1 MALKPR
7 IDKTDPKVG
16 SFRAALNAD
25 WTDADINK
33 VWAVGL
39 NSSGLVVKG
48 PGTSGIVGIVIR
60 TKKGE
65 KAGDTIDV
73 HTAGEVFP
81 FVETDGTAVVAG
93 TKYYGH
99 SDGTVDDVAT
109 AGVLVGFATS
119 DGRLIMRNPNGADKI
134 SIGQIL
140 TTGTADATTY
150 LRGDGAW
157 TVNAP

>member
-25 WTDADINK
+25 WNDADINK

-48 PGTSGIVGIVIR
+48 AGASGILGIVIR

-99 SDGTVDDVAT
+99 TDGTVDDSAT
-109 AGVLVGFATS
+109 LGVLIGVATS
-119 DGRLIMRNPNGADKI
+119 DGRLIMRNPGSSGSVGA
-134 SIGQIL
+134 
-140 TTGTADATTY
+140 TGATGPT
-150 LRGDGAW
+150 GPTGP
-157 TVNAP
+157 TG